1 MSCPN
6 HPSPQ
11 LIATLRQLGLAAPG
25 QIRKAERHVRRLARD
40 LPQFESVWIDA
51 LAQARLLSPFQAAR
65 LNAGRG
71 ESLRVGPYLLCQPLG
86 DCPWIGCYRAR
97 HVESGQIVRLA
108 VADATDTSAA
118 ELLPRLGALVAA
130 SDRLP
135 TDHLLP
141 IRHAD
146 HDAVR
151 IWAASPW
158 LDGRTAA
165 TWMVHQG
172 RFPPEMVLE
181 IARAMTAGLTAL
193 EEHGL
198 CHGDVAAQSLLL
210 TADGRVMLLQPG
222 LRAIFR
228 PEEGYAHAEL
238 QPEAYDYLA
247 PERITAGTP
256 PDVAGDV
263 YACGCVWWH
272 LLCGRP
278 PLAGGDSLAKL
289 RAGHAAAIVDV
300 RRLAPETPAPLADA
314 IAACVGRE
322 PSRRPRSMAQLADLL
337 GRPSQAARRL
347 LARGLGRGERPHVSA
362 ATAIVRPAQR
372 ASRTSQRLVVA
383 ALAVMA
389 VVAAVW
395 PLWQYWHRPVS
406 EGDSPIFVRP
416 CSAWCPKLGQSP
428 GYSLPGPK
436 TKPTKT
442 ERNKVGGAHPTGP
455 PDLLLDA
462 HKPWQGDAIR
472 LQPGQCVR
480 GTLGRP
486 SVMVP
491 PGGLVVAVDRVRFEN
506 IDFVWKHPPAAAAAI
521 LQLRAAHGDFQGCTF
536 QATATTATTATT
548 TATAMPCAIAWTHPA
563 DAAAAGL
570 TLPSGQLKL
579 SDCVFRNVAAAIH
592 CRTLGALSVDM
603 TNVLDLG
610 GGAVLR
616 LDHCPRIDE
625 PLTVSISRVTL
636 RGAGPLLQCDGAGQD
651 DRPSEAAAGQSP
663 AGEISVSAA
672 GCVLAPAAGRALLL
686 FGGRN
691 PPASVLAG
699 IKWTGQGSLV
709 LPETPIAAW
718 RRPDGGQ
725 QVLDEAT
732 LSIAGLVRSEV
743 KFAGKAEDGPAASR
757 IVHWQAPLQSVDPP
771 GVEVD
776 ALPHP

>member
-1 MSCPN
+1 M
-6 HPSPQ
+6 
-11 LIATLRQLGLAAPG
+11 GLAAPD
-25 QIRKAERHVRRLARD
+25 QIRKAEKYVRRFARD
-40 LPQFESVWIDA
+40 LPQFDSVWIDA
-51 LAQARLLSPFQAAR
+51 LAQARLLSPFQAAQ

-97 HVESGQIVRLA
+97 HVESGEIVRLA
-108 VADATDTSAA
+108 VADATDKAAA

-141 IRHAD
+141 IRNAD

-151 IWAASPW
+151 TWAASPW

-165 TWMVHQG
+165 AWLVHQG
-172 RFPPEMVLE
+172 RFSPEMVLE
-181 IARAMTAGLTAL
+181 IARAMTTGLAAL
-193 EEHGL
+193 EKHGL

-210 TADGRVMLLQPG
+210 TADGRVLLLQPG

-228 PEEGYAHAEL
+228 PEEGYAHADL

-278 PLAGGDSLAKL
+278 PLAGGDALAKL
-289 RAGHAAAIVDV
+289 RAGHAATIVDV
-300 RRLAPETPAPLADA
+300 RRLAPETPALLADA

-322 PSRRPRSMAQLADLL
+322 PNRRPRSMTQLVDSL
-337 GRPSQAARRL
+337 GRPSQAARHV
-347 LARGLGRGERPHVSA
+347 LARGLGRGERPHVSTA
-362 ATAIVRPAQR
+362 AAIMRPTQR
-372 ASRTSQRLVVA
+372 ASRTSQRLAVA
-383 ALAVMA
+383 ALAAMA

-406 EGDSPIFVRP
+406 EGDSRVFVGRK
-416 CSAWCPKLGQSP
+416 SGQSP
-428 GYSLPGPK
+428 GYSFPSPK
-436 TKPTKT
+436 TQPTKT
-442 ERNKVGGAHPTGP
+442 ERNKVGGAHSTGP

-462 HKPWQGDAIR
+462 NKPWEGDAMP

-480 GTLGRP
+480 GSLGRRP

-491 PGGLVVAVDRVRFEN
+491 PRGLVVAVDRVRFEN
-506 IDFVWKHPPAAAAAI
+506 IDFIWKHPPAAAAAI
-521 LQLRAAHGDFQGCTF
+521 VQLRTAHGDFQGCTF
-536 QATATTATTATT
+536 QATATTTAMAPT

-570 TLPSGQLKL
+570 TLPSGRLKL

-603 TNVLDLG
+603 TNVLHLG

-625 PLTVSISRVTL
+625 PLTISISRVTL
-636 RGAGPLLQCDGAGQD
+636 RGGGPLLQCDESRQD
-651 DRPSEAAAGQSP
+651 DRSSEAAAGQSP
-663 AGEISVSAA
+663 ASEVSISAA
-672 GCVLAPAAGRALLL
+672 GCVLAPAADQALLL
-686 FGGRN
+686 FVGRN
-691 PPASVLAG
+691 PSVSVLAG
-699 IKWTGQGSLV
+699 IKWTGEGSLV

-718 RRPDGGQ
+718 RRADGGQ
-725 QVLDEAT
+725 QVLDEAA

-743 KFAGKAEDGPAASR
+743 KFAGRAEDGPAASR